1 MYFKENEYDQMISR
15 GRSDERVVGKVN
27 LWTGV
32 LALILLI
39 GAVAVILLLSIG
51 EGWWA
56 LGAGVL
62 AAALFVWRC
71 GTRRGAEKADPAR
84 IAAGCK
90 ESGIN
95 GRHIL

>member
-1 MYFKENEYDQMISR
+1 MYFKENEYDQMITR
-15 GRSDERVVGKVN
+15 GHSDERVVGKVN

-39 GAVAVILLLSIG
+39 GAVAVILLLYIG

-62 AAALFVWRC
+62 AAALFVLALW
-71 GTRRGAEKADPAR
+71 DPAQVLKKR
-84 IAAGCK
+84 TRP
-90 ESGIN
+90 ES
-95 GRHIL
+95 RLDVKSRE

>member
-1 MYFKENEYDQMISR
+1 MYFKELEYDKMIDR
-15 GRSDERVVGKVN
+15 GHSDERVVGKVN
-27 LWTGV
+27 LWTGT

-62 AAALFVWRC
+62 AAALFVLALW
-71 GTRRGAEKADPAR
+71 DPAR
-84 IAAGCK
+84 VLK
-90 ESGIN
+90 KRTRPES
-95 GRHIL
+95 RLDVKSRE

>member
-27 LWTGV
+27 LWTGA

-62 AAALFVWRC
+62 AAALFVLAVW
-71 GTRRGAEKADPAR
+71 DPAR
-84 IAAGCK
+84 VLK
-90 ESGIN
+90 KRTRPES
-95 GRHIL
+95 RLDVKSRE

>member
-15 GRSDERVVGKVN
+15 GHSDERVVGKVN

-62 AAALFVWRC
+62 AAALFVLALW
-71 GTRRGAEKADPAR
+71 DPAR
-84 IAAGCK
+84 VLK
-90 ESGIN
+90 KRTRPES
-95 GRHIL
+95 RLDVKSRE

>member
-62 AAALFVWRC
+62 AAALFVLALW
-71 GTRRGAEKADPAR
+71 DPAR
-84 IAAGCK
+84 VLK
-90 ESGIN
+90 KHSRLD
-95 GRHIL
+95 GRLDGETPEDLKR

>member
-27 LWTGV
+27 LWTGT
-32 LALILLI
+32 LALILLV
-39 GAVAVILLLSIG
+39 GAVAVILLLSYG

-62 AAALFVWRC
+62 AAALFVLALW
-71 GTRRGAEKADPAR
+71 DPAR
-84 IAAGCK
+84 VLK
-90 ESGIN
+90 KHSRLD
-95 GRHIL
+95 GRLDGETPEDLKR

>member
-27 LWTGV
+27 LWTGT

-39 GAVAVILLLSIG
+39 GAVAVILLLSID

-62 AAALFVWRC
+62 AAALALVFCRKMDK
-71 GTRRGAEKADPAR
+71 TASMS
-84 IAAGCK
+84 I
-90 ESGIN
+90 SS
-95 GRHIL
+95 

>member
-1 MYFKENEYDQMISR
+1 MYFKENEYDQMVTR

-62 AAALFVWRC
+62 AAALFVLALW
-71 GTRRGAEKADPAR
+71 DPAR
-84 IAAGCK
+84 VLKKHSRADWRLDGEVPEDLK
-90 ESGIN
+90 
-95 GRHIL
+95 R

>member
-27 LWTGV
+27 LWTGA

-62 AAALFVWRC
+62 AAALFVLALW
-71 GTRRGAEKADPAR
+71 DPAR
-84 IAAGCK
+84 VLK
-90 ESGIN
+90 KRTRPES
-95 GRHIL
+95 RRDVKSRE

>member
-27 LWTGV
+27 LWTGA

-62 AAALFVWRC
+62 TAALFVLAVW
-71 GTRRGAEKADPAR
+71 DPAR
-84 IAAGCK
+84 VLK
-90 ESGIN
+90 KRTRPES
-95 GRHIL
+95 RLDVKSRE

>member
-1 MYFKENEYDQMISR
+1 MYFKENEYDQMVTR

-27 LWTGV
+27 LWTGA

-62 AAALFVWRC
+62 AAALFVLALW
-71 GTRRGAEKADPAR
+71 DPAR
-84 IAAGCK
+84 VLKKHSRADWRLDGEVPEDLK
-90 ESGIN
+90 
-95 GRHIL
+95 R

>member
-39 GAVAVILLLSIG
+39 GAVAVTLLLSIG

-62 AAALFVWRC
+62 AAALFVLAVW
-71 GTRRGAEKADPAR
+71 DPAR
-84 IAAGCK
+84 VLK
-90 ESGIN
+90 KRTRPES
-95 GRHIL
+95 RLDVKSRE

>member
-15 GRSDERVVGKVN
+15 GRSDERAVGKVN

-62 AAALFVWRC
+62 AAALFVLALW
-71 GTRRGAEKADPAR
+71 DPAQVLKKR
-84 IAAGCK
+84 TRP
-90 ESGIN
+90 ES
-95 GRHIL
+95 RLDVKSRE

>member
-27 LWTGV
+27 LWTGA

-39 GAVAVILLLSIG
+39 GAVAVILLLSIS

-62 AAALFVWRC
+62 AAALFVLAVW
-71 GTRRGAEKADPAR
+71 DPAR
-84 IAAGCK
+84 VLK
-90 ESGIN
+90 KRTRPES
-95 GRHIL
+95 RLDVKSRE

>member
-56 LGAGVL
+56 LGVGALTAAPFVL
-62 AAALFVWRC
+62 ALW
-71 GTRRGAEKADPAR
+71 DPAR
-84 IAAGCK
+84 VLK
-90 ESGIN
+90 KRTRPES
-95 GRHIL
+95 RLDVKSRE

>member
-1 MYFKENEYDQMISR
+1 MYFKELEYDKMIDR
-15 GRSDERVVGKVN
+15 GHSDERVVGKVN
-27 LWTGV
+27 LWTGA

-62 AAALFVWRC
+62 AAALFVLAVW
-71 GTRRGAEKADPAR
+71 DPAR
-84 IAAGCK
+84 VLK
-90 ESGIN
+90 KHSRLD
-95 GRHIL
+95 GRLDGETPEDLKR

>member
-56 LGAGVL
+56 LGVGAL
-62 AAALFVWRC
+62 TAALFVLALW
-71 GTRRGAEKADPAR
+71 DPAR
-84 IAAGCK
+84 VLKKHSRADWRLDGEVPEDLK
-90 ESGIN
+90 
-95 GRHIL
+95 R

>member
-51 EGWWA
+51 KAGGRWGPACWRRRF
-56 LGAGVL
+56 LSGAVGPGAVL
-62 AAALFVWRC
+62 KKR
-71 GTRRGAEKADPAR
+71 TRP
-84 IAAGCK
+84 
-90 ESGIN
+90 ES
-95 GRHIL
+95 RLDVKSRE

>member
-27 LWTGV
+27 LWTGT

-39 GAVAVILLLSIG
+39 GAVAVILLLSID

-62 AAALFVWRC
+62 AAALFVLALW
-71 GTRRGAEKADPAR
+71 DPAR
-84 IAAGCK
+84 VLKKHSRADWRLDGEVPEELK
-90 ESGIN
+90 
-95 GRHIL
+95 R

>member
-56 LGAGVL
+56 LGPGCWRRRFL
-62 AAALFVWRC
+62 CWRC
-71 GTRRGAEKADPAR
+71 GTRHR
-84 IAAGCK
+84 
-90 ESGIN
+90 S
-95 GRHIL
+95 

>member
-27 LWTGV
+27 LWTGA

-62 AAALFVWRC
+62 AAALFVLMLW
-71 GTRRGAEKADPAR
+71 DPAR
-84 IAAGCK
+84 VLK
-90 ESGIN
+90 KRTRPES
-95 GRHIL
+95 RLDVKSRE

>member
-15 GRSDERVVGKVN
+15 GRSDGRVVGKVN

-56 LGAGVL
+56 LGVGAL
-62 AAALFVWRC
+62 AAAPFVLGLW
-71 GTRRGAEKADPAR
+71 GPAR
-84 IAAGCK
+84 VLEKGARP
-90 ESGIN
+90 ES
-95 GRHIL
+95 RLDVKSRE